1 MGPGFDDV
9 PHFDSDVA
17 MNIGFIWSRHSNPVG
32 LGWNGMVCDENK
44 SAVLCDFAWAC
55 HSDPCNFAWNWEW
68 IRVWKL
74 QIDSFHYSNLISLD
88 VAFPV
93 LARNGFEA
101 SHVPKAV
108 SIMLL
113 YTCEDFFF
121 SSGIPAMS
129 PNLTQRN
136 CNVHKRFLRHIFFL
150 WCVVVVGRASIWI
163 ALPLEIK
170 LFESRSHMRSEI
182 EIASYYCCCC
192 CYYYVLV
199 LVRLLLQLNAV
210 PLQLLYWL
218 PPLVRLSLLRHRT
231 SATTVTVLPRLPRS
245 CFITYYYYHHYYY
258 YYYYY

>member
-1 MGPGFDDV
+1 MFR
-9 PHFDSDVA
+9 HFGWSCQPAKQARVHQVLQSAWGKKNPCALSLVVA
-17 MNIGFIWSRHSNPVG
+17 NF
-32 LGWNGMVCDENK
+32 C
-44 SAVLCDFAWAC
+44 FY
-55 HSDPCNFAWNWEW
+55 PCNFAWNWEW

-113 YTCEDFFF
+113 YTCEDLCFF

-192 CYYYVLV
+192 CCCYYYYVLV

-258 YYYYY
+258 YYYYYYYY